1 MKQKNIPKTT
11 LNINLNVEHTKT
23 GKIGKLKRISDQ
35 LGVEYYLVEYP
46 DKTCDFKPADEFHN
60 II

>member
-11 LNINLNVEHTKT
+11 IRFKMNVEHTKT
-23 GKIGKLKRISDQ
+23 GKVGRLIRISDQ
-35 LGVEYYLVEYP
+35 LGVEYYMVEYP
-46 DKTCDFKPADEFHN
+46 DKTCDFRPSDEFHN

>member
-11 LNINLNVEHTKT
+11 LNININVEHTKT

>member
-11 LNINLNVEHTKT
+11 LNVKIKVQNIKT
-23 GKIGKLKRISDQ
+23 GKVGLLRRISDQ

-46 DKTCDFKPADEFHN
+46 DKTCEFRPADEFHN